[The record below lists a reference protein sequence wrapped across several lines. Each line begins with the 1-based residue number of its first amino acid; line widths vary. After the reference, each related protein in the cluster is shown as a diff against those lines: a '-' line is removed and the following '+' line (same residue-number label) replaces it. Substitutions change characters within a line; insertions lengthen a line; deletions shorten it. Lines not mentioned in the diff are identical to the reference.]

1 MTQKKINE
9 VYPDWLTAGVFESLE
24 QLDVPWT
31 ESVSAGSLD
40 LAYHGG
46 HSGQKFISPLV
57 KSLMS
62 GDSLT
67 AAEQEIIAVTIFSLY
82 GRTWN
87 KEWNTLSLQYNPIEN
102 YRMEEVMENDDTTY
116 TYGKRNTRTNNL
128 SHTKTGTETE
138 TKNLADSRTEDKT
151 GTETETK
158 NLADSKTEDK
168 SGTDTE
174 RKNLTDTR
182 TPNIETETVRKI
194 NGFNSAA
201 AGVPSGTDTTTETG
215 LETQLH
221 TGTDT
226 MEYNSELQTDETH
239 TGTDEMTYNT
249 EVQTDETHTG
259 TDTIQHNTTEADT
272 GTQTDVESGTDSRSH
287 GYELTRSGNIG
298 VTTSQQMIESERA
311 LWMWNFFYD
320 VVFPDVDKVLTLSVY

>member
-1 MTQKKINE
+1 MNQKKINE
-9 VYPDWLTAGVFESLE
+9 VYPAWLTAGVFESLE
-24 QLDVPWT
+24 QLDVPWA

-82 GRTWN
+82 GRTWS
-87 KEWNTLSLQYNPIEN
+87 KEWDTLSLQYNPIEN
-102 YRMEEVMENDDTTY
+102 YRMEEVMENDDTTF

-151 GTETETK
+151 GTETETR
-158 NLADSKTEDK
+158 NLRDIKTEEK
-168 SGTDTE
+168 TGTDTQT
-174 RKNLTDTR
+174 KNLTDTR

-201 AGVPSGTDTTTETG
+201 TGVPSGTDTTTETG
-215 LETQLH
+215 VETNRQ
-221 TGTDT
+221 TGTDSIQ
-226 MEYNSELQTDETH
+226 YNNMLETDETH
-239 TGTDEMTYNT
+239 TGTDTMTYNT

-272 GTQTDVESGTDSRSH
+272 GTQSDVESGEDSKTH